1 MKRQLH
7 GPGCSRREFLQRS
20 VLTGSALLAAPG
32 RAVAAAN
39 PRPLFTGLGIT
50 AQLERAAELK
60 ACGADF
66 IVESVARFLVPDQPD
81 AEFEPWRERA
91 RLAPLPVLGCN
102 SFLRDPK
109 LRCTGPAAD
118 HPRVLAFA
126 ETAFRRLHEV
136 GGEYIVF
143 GSNTA
148 RQLPPGWP
156 KERADEQ
163 FISLLQAMG
172 PLAARHG
179 ITVAVEAQQASECN
193 YLNHLDE
200 VVAVVA
206 AANQPAIRVLADI
219 FHMMRMGDTPAD
231 LARAM
236 PWVGVVELA
245 EKENR
250 TLPGVAGDDFRPFF
264 AALAAGGYSGRM
276 DIEGNGT
283 PEQIKAAFAT
293 VAQQAAEAAASRP

>member
-1 MKRQLH
+1 MNRPPH
-7 GPGCSRREFLQRS
+7 GSACNRREFLRC
-20 VLTGSALLAAPG
+20 SALAGAAVVAAPG
-32 RAVAAAN
+32 RIVAAAKR
-39 PRPLFTGLGIT
+39 RPLFTGMGIT

-60 ACGADF
+60 NCGADF
-66 IVESVARFLVPDQPD
+66 IVESVARFLLPDRPD
-81 AEFEPWRERA
+81 AEFAPWRERA
-91 RLAPLPVLGCN
+91 AQSPLPVLGCN

-126 ETAFRRLHEV
+126 ETAFRRLREV

-156 KERADEQ
+156 KGKADEQ
-163 FISLLQAMG
+163 FISLLRAMG
-172 PLAARHG
+172 PLAEQHD
-179 ITVAVEAQQASECN
+179 IMVAVEAQQVSECN

-206 AANQPAIRVLADI
+206 AANQPAVRVLADI
-219 FHMMRMGDTPAD
+219 FHMMRMDDTPTD

-236 PWVGVVELA
+236 PWVGLVELA
-245 EKENR
+245 EKANR

-276 DIEGNGT
+276 DIEGTGT
-283 PEQIKAAFAT
+283 TGQIKTAFAT
-293 VAQQAAEAAASRP
+293 IAQQAAEAAAARP